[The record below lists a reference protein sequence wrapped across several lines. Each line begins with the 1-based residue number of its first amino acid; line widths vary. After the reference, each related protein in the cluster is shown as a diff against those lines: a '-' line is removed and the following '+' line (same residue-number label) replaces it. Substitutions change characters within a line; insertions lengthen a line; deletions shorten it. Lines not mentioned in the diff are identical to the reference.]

1 MNNSTEP
8 GTDKGVEGEMFL
20 PPPGLP
26 EGARGRGYSVEMAF

>member
-8 GTDKGVEGEMFL
+8 GTYKGMEGGMFL

-26 EGARGRGYSVEMAF
+26 KGARGRGCSVEMAF